1 MKVVTILNF
10 NNTSNATIDFTKK
23 VPYITFPVLSK
34 IPFINHGFSTKLG
47 GVSTGHMATMNLG
60 YGGPML
66 DDPANVLENFLLIT
80 ESMGIDPNT
89 IVRSWQVHK
98 TNIRLVTKEDCG
110 KGLYRDRD
118 YNEIDG
124 LISNT
129 PGVTLVTNYADC
141 VPLFFVDPVKKAI
154 GLSHSGWRGTVQKM
168 GKVTARHMTE
178 AFGSNPDDIICVIGP
193 SICEQCFEVGEEV
206 ASQFNKTFN
215 LKDDSNHIISPNSKG
230 RYQCDLWAANKEVLK
245 EAGIKEDNI
254 HTSGVCTSCHDE
266 LLFSHRKTQGKRGSL
281 AAFLTI
287 K

>member
-1 MKVVTILNF
+1 MVTILNF

-23 VPYITFPVLSK
+23 VPYITFPALSE
-34 IPFINHGFSTKLG
+34 IPFIKHGFSTKLG
-47 GVSTGHMATMNLG
+47 GVSKGHMATMNLG
-60 YGGPML
+60 YGGPLL
-66 DDPANVLENFLLIT
+66 DDPSNVLENFLLIT

-98 TNIRLVTKEDCG
+98 TNIRIVTKEDCG
-110 KGLYRDRD
+110 KGLYRERD

-168 GKVTARHMTE
+168 GKVTVEHMTE
-178 AFGSNPDDIICVIGP
+178 AFASNPDDIICVIGP

-206 ASQFNKTFN
+206 AAQFNKIFN
-215 LKDDSNHIISPNSKG
+215 LSDDNNYIISPNNKG
-230 RYQCDLWAANKEVLK
+230 RYQCDLWAANKAVLK

-266 LLFSHRKTQGKRGSL
+266 LLFSHRKSQGKRGSL